1 MMQYSVPPR
10 HLIFVKS
17 YGYLT
22 FAKNMGK
29 NIVKN
34 TSKNLRFKYSQKLLY
49 HTKQSETDTLLSE
62 PFRKTAESTGNF
74 VGKIADRITKV
85 SRNSLQNNSETSTN
99 EYDK

>member
-49 HTKQSETDTLLSE
+49 HAKQSATDTL
-62 PFRKTAESTGNF
+62 KTSSKRA
-74 VGKIADRITKV
+74 IQ
-85 SRNSLQNNSETSTN
+85 RNSRINWQLCW
-99 EYDK
+99 